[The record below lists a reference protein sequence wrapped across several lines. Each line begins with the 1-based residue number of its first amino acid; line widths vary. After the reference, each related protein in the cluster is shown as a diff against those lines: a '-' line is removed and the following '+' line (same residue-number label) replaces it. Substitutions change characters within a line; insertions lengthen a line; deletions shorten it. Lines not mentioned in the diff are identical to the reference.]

1 MISRWKVLECV
12 AERHGKIQ
20 GDFTKALDN
29 LELVREKKIPFA
41 ELEGNTSRM
50 QYRIAREGN
59 DEMAIERISGSIDFQ
74 DVYIF
79 NLLSKLCKSVCRIT
93 RNNTPLGTGF
103 LVAENILI
111 TNNHVIESIHDAVNL
126 YAEFDY
132 ELDDPPSPDM
142 KLKSVFRID
151 PSIFFLTSTLKKIE
165 GETYSGLD
173 FTLIGV
179 DAASINNNR
188 TLKEFPAVLLDG
200 NQGKIIKGE
209 SCIVIQHPEGK
220 PKKVVLKDTAFFAE
234 TENKIVYES
243 DTLPGSSGSMVIGLG
258 TCEVIAL
265 HHSGLPRT
273 DEQNRVL
280 TKSGAPATQSTP
292 DDEIDWIGNEGIKVS
307 RIVDALMHADLPP
320 EMESGRNLLL
330 RKTKRVAAS
339 LDETVAQGTP
349 LQISAPIK
357 NESEK
362 NNTMNSAAST
372 TATSAD
378 FLVTAINSLTST
390 FQIITILQSRY
401 GSGVEFYLAMPS
413 AAEEN
418 HIELFVLKIP
428 SIRNPQEEVKELI
441 QIPGILNAEL
451 DVPLALNADREFL
464 GKTSGAPAES
474 LEIIDDGYGNENELE
489 FIEKYEHKSPYVI
502 NKKPDEYRKWNWVA
516 TNFDK
521 VIANRNT
528 VSPSDAG
535 IKLVQFDTGYSD
547 HSKVKGRYDLDH
559 DYNFLDGIRND
570 ARDAA
575 VTGIWREPGH
585 GTRVSSLIVGNLLT
599 AIPTNG
605 NGGVLNEYDFKLTPF
620 RISESVILI
629 NRQKQL
635 ASALDMALSQGFDI
649 ITMSMGLPPTIATA
663 KMAKKAYDKGVI
675 WCCAAG
681 NEIQFVIAPAVYP
694 GTIAVAASNPL
705 DSEWTH
711 SSRGDTVD
719 ITAPGEDVYV
729 PILIKD
735 NSGQVREGFAYG
747 NGTSYATPHVAAA
760 AACWLAKHK
769 VALNTTAYSGWK
781 RVEAFRDALKK
792 SGRRKNYLPRTG
804 FGHGMLDVEKLLS
817 VPLTPADKL
826 KYAYDDWNE
835 NAFFATL
842 QGVAEIGKTYWNK
855 VHGWVFGTRR
865 GGQESLAIESIPLSA
880 SSAKIEEA
888 LFGSSSIRFESIHET
903 GYDDTLERMKKIN
916 QLLVSSAKK

>member
-12 AERHGKIQ
+12 AERHGKAQ
-20 GDFTKALDN
+20 ADFINAHDN
-29 LELVREKKIPFA
+29 LEKVRDKKIPFA
-41 ELEGNTSRM
+41 ELEGNTERM

-79 NLLSKLCKSVCRIT
+79 NLLAKLCKSVCRIT
-93 RNNTPLGTGF
+93 RDNSPLGTGF

-111 TNNHVIESIHDAVNL
+111 TNNHVIESIHDAANL

-142 KLKSVFRID
+142 KTKSVFRID
-151 PSIFFLTSTLKKIE
+151 PSVFFLTSTLKKIE
-165 GETYSGLD
+165 GEIYSGLD

-179 DAASINNNR
+179 DASSINNNK
-188 TLKEFPAVLLDG
+188 TLKDFPAVLLDG

-243 DTLPGSSGSMVIGLG
+243 DTMPGSSGSMVVGLG

-273 DEQNRVL
+273 DDQNRVM
-280 TKSGAPATQSTP
+280 TKANVPATQNTP

-307 RIVDALMHADLPP
+307 RIIEALTNANLPP
-320 EMESGRNLLL
+320 EMEPGRNQLL
-330 RKTKRVAAS
+330 RKTKRIATR
-339 LDETVAQGTP
+339 LDDKVAQGTP
-349 LQISAPIK
+349 LQVSTPVK

-362 NNTMNSAAST
+362 ITTMNSAANT
-372 TATSAD
+372 TATPAD
-378 FLVTAINSLTST
+378 FLVTAINSLTT
-390 FQIITILQSRY
+390 TLQITTILRSKY

-418 HIELFVLKIP
+418 HIELFVLRIP
-428 SIRNPQEEVKELI
+428 SLKNPQEEVKELMF
-441 QIPGILNAEL
+441 IPGILNAEH
-451 DVPLALNADREFL
+451 DIPLALNADKEFL
-464 GKTSGAPAES
+464 SKPSIAPTES
-474 LEIIDDGYGNENELE
+474 LGIVDDGYGEENEIK
-489 FIEKYEHKSPYVI
+489 FVNKYERTSPYVI
-502 NKKPDEYRKWNWVA
+502 NKKPDEYRKWNWEA
-516 TNFDK
+516 TGFDK
-521 VIANRNT
+521 VIANKKT
-528 VSPSDAG
+528 VSPSEAG

-559 DYNFLDGIRND
+559 DYNFLDGDSND

-575 VTGIWREPGH
+575 ATGILRQPGH
-585 GTRVSSLIVGNLLT
+585 GTRTSSLIIGNLLT

-605 NGGVLNEYDFKLTPF
+605 NGGLLNEYDYKLTPF

-629 NRQKQL
+629 DRQKQL
-635 ASALDMALSQGFDI
+635 ASALDMALSQGFDV

-705 DSEWTH
+705 DRDWTA
-711 SSRGDTVD
+711 SSRGDAVD

-729 PILIKD
+729 PILI
-735 NSGQVREGFAYG
+735 NEEGNVREGFAYG

-760 AACWLAKHK
+760 AACWLAKNK
-769 VALNTTAYSGWK
+769 VALNTPAYSGWR
-781 RVEAFRDALKK
+781 RVEAFRDALRI
-792 SGRRKNYLPRTG
+792 SGRRKNDLPRNG
-804 FGHGMLDVEKLLS
+804 FGHGMLDVEKLLT
-817 VPLTPADKL
+817 VPLTPANKL

-842 QGVAEIGKTYWNK
+842 QSVAEIGKTYWNK
-855 VHGWVFGTRR
+855 IHGWIFGTRR
-865 GGQESLAIESIPLSA
+865 GGQESLAIESMPLS
-880 SSAKIEEA
+880 SSSVKIEEA
-888 LFGSSSIRFESIHET
+888 LFGSSAVRYESVREA
-903 GYDDTLERMKKIN
+903 GYDDTLERMKKLNHLI
-916 QLLVSSAKK
+916 VSSTKK